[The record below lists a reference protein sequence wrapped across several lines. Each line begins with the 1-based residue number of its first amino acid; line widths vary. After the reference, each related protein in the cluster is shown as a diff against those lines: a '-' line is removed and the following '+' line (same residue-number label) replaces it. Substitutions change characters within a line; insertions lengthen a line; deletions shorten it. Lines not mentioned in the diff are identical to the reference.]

1 MRNRDPAATTKALKT
16 DVNIGLRVQSSTF
29 RADPLYSAVVVVHK
43 MAAGIQ
49 TCKLILAFK
58 ILDLPFALFALQG
71 NINEAR
77 SMRFDRVDNLLS
89 RVL

>member
-1 MRNRDPAATTKALKT
+1 MAT
-16 DVNIGLRVQSSTF
+16 
-29 RADPLYSAVVVVHK
+29 
-43 MAAGIQ
+43 GIQ

>member
-1 MRNRDPAATTKALKT
+1 MAT
-16 DVNIGLRVQSSTF
+16 
-29 RADPLYSAVVVVHK
+29 
-43 MAAGIQ
+43 GIQ

-58 ILDLPFALFALQG
+58 ILDLSFALFALQG